1 MKLLFCHDGPMAVDK
16 DMNAYPQSFTEEV
29 FLRYYAIADEIA
41 YLTRTKLIDPSKSKV
56 PKANMDKLKIVSV
69 PNMSSIKGIIVGR
82 SESNKILLD
91 EMQYCDYV
99 IVRLPSQIGNLAI
112 DMAIKMKSLI

>member
-41 YLTRTKLIDPSKSKV
+41 FLTRTKFIDPNKRKV
-56 PKANMDKLKIVSV
+56 PKANMEKLKIVSV

-82 SESNKILLD
+82 SQSEKNTF
-91 EMQYCDYV
+91 
-99 IVRLPSQIGNLAI
+99 R
-112 DMAIKMKSLI
+112 